1 MFPVSPLWRQQ
12 QQQQGC
18 IYIYIHI
25 IYIGGDHLK
34 PIPLPIIGPRYCAGV
49 LGRAIST
56 SPWRKKTLRTPFFQ
70 GFSPDFRKKKPIP
83 KHSMYMV
90 HPYHTQIEQKEVNI
104 SCFECCGIR
113 TSVFQ
118 NVKDVNFQD
127 LKKCWNLLE
136 INWQNV
142 EMCHDFCRILSQG
155 WHDFGPES
163 GSKLWKLYIHIH
175 RYHLWR
181 LGFPK
186 NVGRGQISNLVKRS
200 QMSQHDQGPSIP
212 NIVPGLDFLQSF
224 HDSKSCN
231 FFRYGPLGYVR
242 SLIN

>member
-1 MFPVSPLWRQQ
+1 M
-12 QQQQGC
+12 
-18 IYIYIHI
+18 
-25 IYIGGDHLK
+25 
-34 PIPLPIIGPRYCAGV
+34 

-104 SCFECCGIR
+104 SCFQCCGIR
-113 TSVFQ
+113 TSFFQ

-142 EMCHDFCRILSQG
+142 EMCHIFYGILSQG
-155 WHDFGPES
+155 WHDFGPKNLNQS
-163 GSKLWKLYIHIH
+163 PGSHIFIFIGTICGGLVCFRKMSEGEKSATLSKGQKCHNMTKVQAFQTSFQVLIFTKLPWFQKLP
-175 RYHLWR
+175 L
-181 LGFPK
+181 F
-186 NVGRGQISNLVKRS
+186 QIRA
-200 QMSQHDQGPSIP
+200 
-212 NIVPGLDFLQSF
+212 
-224 HDSKSCN
+224 
-231 FFRYGPLGYVR
+231 PLGYLK